1 MRGPRVALRGT
12 TSKVFF
18 FFFFPG
24 RTTGW
29 SAIINIFRMQ
39 AGNGNG
45 NGDNRM
51 RNRYRN
57 RAVMFIYVCANAP
70 NNAQKIIIITI
81 SITIIMIM
89 ITIRY
94 DVRKC
99 VWPDNPLQIWIV
111 SFRFVPHWSQGGF
124 LFPSFLSFAVFV
136 SLFLCPGAVTVFS
149 SFHVCVAEHITRTLY
164 SIANVAFIGALKW

>member
-1 MRGPRVALRGT
+1 
-12 TSKVFF
+12 
-18 FFFFPG
+18 
-24 RTTGW
+24 
-29 SAIINIFRMQ
+29 MQ
-39 AGNGNG
+39 AENG
-45 NGDNRM
+45 NGDNGM

-57 RAVMFIYVCANAP
+57 RVVMFIYVCANAP

-99 VWPDNPLQIWIV
+99 VCGCLAGQPLTNMN
-111 SFRFVPHWSQGGF
+111 RFVPFRST
-124 LFPSFLSFAVFV
+124 LKSRRFPLSF
-136 SLFLCPGAVTVFS
+136 FLILRRLRPLLRVLVTVFS

-164 SIANVAFIGALKW
+164 SIANVAFIGALK

>member
-1 MRGPRVALRGT
+1 
-12 TSKVFF
+12 
-18 FFFFPG
+18 
-24 RTTGW
+24 
-29 SAIINIFRMQ
+29 MQ

-45 NGDNRM
+45 NGDNGM

-99 VWPDNPLQIWIV
+99 VCGCLAGQPLTNMN
-111 SFRFVPHWSQGGF
+111 RFVPFRSTLKSRRF
-124 LFPSFLSFAVFV
+124 LLLPSFLSFAVFV
-136 SLFLCPGAVTVFS
+136 PFFVCLVTVFS

-164 SIANVAFIGALKW
+164 SIANVAFIGALK

>member
-1 MRGPRVALRGT
+1 MRGPRVALRGQRA
-12 TSKVFF
+12 KFF
-18 FFFFPG
+18 FLFFPG

-99 VWPDNPLQIWIV
+99 VCVVVWPDNPLQIWIV

-124 LFPSFLSFAVFV
+124 SSFLLSYPSPSSCAL
-136 SLFLCPGAVTVFS
+136 SLFFLAFMFVLLSTLHALC
-149 SFHVCVAEHITRTLY
+149 
-164 SIANVAFIGALKW
+164 IASQMSHLSAH

>member
-12 TSKVFF
+12 TSKVF

-99 VWPDNPLQIWIV
+99 VWLDNPLQIWIV

-124 LFPSFLSFAVFV
+124 SSFFLSYPSPSSSPSSCAL
-136 SLFLCPGAVTVFS
+136 SLFFLAFMFVLLSTLHALC
-149 SFHVCVAEHITRTLY
+149 
-164 SIANVAFIGALKW
+164 IASQMSHLSAH